1 MAGLY
6 HYTTGAGLLGMLK
19 DYSADNPNLT
29 MWATHYMY
37 MNDPKEYIY
46 GQEIC
51 LDIIDE
57 IEEELGINE
66 DDRIKKIVTSAD
78 FQKAFREVSRKNRVH
93 IPYLISLSRAKDSL
107 HMWSMYATNGNGIA
121 IRFNEEKL
129 GKLIYLKECIYY
141 QDKQRDK
148 VIYNRIKQD
157 IRELY
162 EKLNRDEE
170 KGETK
175 IQQATYISTLICYF
189 IGIRIKH
196 NSYKIEQE
204 VRITPRVNNQA
215 PIKEQERVRDKNGLI
230 IPYIELKIP
239 FDIVESIM
247 VGPTADFNRVK
258 ESILLLLSNKEIFWD
273 EDRITKSKVPYR
285 L

>member
-19 DYSADNPNLT
+19 DYSVDNPNLT
-29 MWATHYMY
+29 MRATHYMY

-57 IEEELGINE
+57 IEEGLGINE

-78 FQKAFREVSRKNRVH
+78 YQKAFRDVSRRIRGH
-93 IPYLISLSRAKDSL
+93 IPYLISLSYAKDSL
-107 HMWSMYATNGNGIA
+107 HMWSMYANGNGIA

-129 GKLIYLKECIYY
+129 SNITNLKECIYY
-141 QDKQRDK
+141 KNSDEL
-148 VIYNRIKQD
+148 VYNRIKQD
-157 IRELY
+157 IRRLY
-162 EKLNRDEE
+162 EELNSDEE
-170 KGETK
+170 KGEIR
-175 IQQATYISTLICYF
+175 IQQAVDISTIICYV
-189 IGIRIKH
+189 IGTRIKH
-196 NSYKIEQE
+196 NAYNIEQE
-204 VRITPRVNNQA
+204 VRITPRINNQV
-215 PIKEQERVRDKNGLI
+215 PIKEQERFRDKDGLI
-230 IPYIELKIP
+230 IPFIEFKIP

-258 ESILLLLSNKEIFWD
+258 ESILLLLSNKEILWD
-273 EDRITKSKVPYR
+273 EDRIIKSKVPYR